1 MTIEKSEK
9 ANDFVAKLKAD
20 GSEKDFYDLG
30 KVYKDYKNILTD
42 LPAKDK
48 GTFSLNVLCILC
60 RNLDKVPVWRDKI
73 SNKELLELC
82 IDCLRQTRALNKPEQ
97 VKTLACV
104 YHIHRHIIRQNT
116 SIPPELMLK
125 LSYMPFEVSGDCLL
139 KEYCKTYW
147 SILADRF
154 VYIEKLKSS
163 RLAIVKLLP
172 KLTEDIATIISL
184 YDPVQFCANVLPFVI
199 KKLHTL
205 YSDNCFKEV
214 RETYNNILGC
224 IASKNNLK
232 SFKNATEKE
241 TLDLY
246 IKFNECLYVIVENDS
261 RSHFKDSKIYCVM
274 RTMMYMFE
282 HNSDIFHCFQTIY
295 LNCFCCLF
303 DDKVNSSYM
312 ETALQS
318 LQLSCETT
326 EKLGYQK
333 AMYATYPFV
342 AQLLRLFI
350 EYFVTNCDTKKWDDN
365 FDVQLQEHCLKLILF
380 LVKKLSKTQQL
391 AKCENCTAKTGL
403 HDALRLTFLVRHFVI
418 ISINQQLNITHILP
432 SFYEVVK
439 LQYIILTELNKLGC
453 SNQMKCLKKL
463 QTDIHNTAITLNKA
477 QYYEFSIKLFDLY
490 LKYEICYME
499 NDSEFKNIARAL
511 YNKSISELDCK
522 LYENGIRSA
531 YLSLVFSETD
541 GLTSEK
547 YMSLVMDIKAKAL
560 KKCEEESGTEGNQED
575 LQTMTVLRACQSLEE
590 NNDYGNLKPFLSTLK
605 FSTLL
610 KHEFSMYVKL
620 WPSIV
625 PIAGVWTSLKQL
637 LNREHSSWLTV
648 ESEETLLWTL
658 YEVMLE
664 TPTAVRTIH
673 SEHYKTVVA
682 EELERFNKKPAE
694 KFEERA
700 VHATLLFLQ
709 SEYDIAEA
717 TEKYGWKATEPIL
730 DPDQAQV
737 LRTLPQEHQALR
749 CAVQAV
755 HIWTEILPRLN
766 AAPVTPLLH
775 HCLQIA
781 EVFVQQ
787 FLHTYRH
794 VYGLQLAHVCCE
806 LARHIDAKEAYI
818 RNAGVI
824 LLQASRP
831 SDRINHI
838 IALATTYWTE
848 LVMSRESLEAAL
860 VFACELAMYYDK
872 WGSTTTA
879 AKLVQFA
886 QARLLDAWDK
896 HPNLNMDFALGR
908 LVEAQSQLCRDCGP
922 STMSSVNAIQRHFV
936 TVTNPESRWC
946 KRRYRGVA
954 LKRSVCGGGV
964 LAAGLARALR
974 LWRRARSAAAAALPA
989 CSAPLAASLHA
1000 ALTDGNHEDAQIKI
1014 DNRIKHILGLQPT
1027 NEIQPY
1033 CQHANSKIEPFTPK
1047 YTPLETML
1055 ENGEF
1060 KKVQTSPSLPCITIP
1075 TFKMSEFLTHDR
1087 KCTCYA
1093 CEAPYSLILAFQT
1106 CTLEASMYYRSKE
1119 FEIARSYFA
1128 GASEALRLCEAKL
1141 NDSFRNASKKFQK
1154 YILDIVK
1161 DMYNSEIRNI
1171 EVEMLI
1177 EASFFEL
1184 AQENY
1189 DLVNDKVVR
1198 IHEIMQETKLN
1209 PYLANDV
1216 NNLLIATARLRRV
1229 FKKHEEIGLEVEMEN
1244 LKLSP
1249 NSELIKTPETK
1260 YVPEKNTNKVVKDE
1274 EVPILKRKVIKL
1286 NLDDESPDEKELGQE
1301 VKKQEFKIPVPIT
1314 AKPVLETITPRPSR
1328 TRPKVL
1334 ISQATVDC
1342 EVTTPSSN
1350 VNEKFFTPCASTPG
1364 EQFFTP
1370 MTSFKT
1376 YSRKRSG
1383 IVKNLEN
1390 EFSTPKAAGEKENMV
1405 KPPEQPKTRAKVKVD
1420 SGTVKNLRDKRS
1432 LKRATSP
1439 GKLSNE
1445 TTVRSRVRQ
1454 PVGLKD

>member
-1 MTIEKSEK
+1 MTIEKSAK
-9 ANDFVAKLKAD
+9 AANDFVAKLKAD
-20 GSEKDFYDLG
+20 GSEMDFYDLG
-30 KVYKDYKNILTD
+30 IVYKEYKIILTD
-42 LPAKDK
+42 LPTKDK
-48 GTFSLNVLCILC
+48 GTFSLNVLCMLC
-60 RNLDKVPVWRDKI
+60 RNLDKVPIWRDKI
-73 SNKELLELC
+73 SNKDLLELC
-82 IDCLRQTRALNKPEQ
+82 IECLRQTRALNKPEQ
-97 VKTLACV
+97 VKTLASV
-104 YHIHRHIIRQNT
+104 YHIHRHIIRQST
-116 SIPPELMLK
+116 SVPPELMLK

-147 SILADRF
+147 SILAERF

-163 RLAIVKLLP
+163 QLAVVKLLP
-172 KLTEDIATIISL
+172 KLTEDIVTIISL
-184 YDPVQFCANVLPFVI
+184 YDPVQFCANILPFVM

-205 YSDNCFKEV
+205 YSDNCLKDV
-214 RETYNNILGC
+214 RETYKNILEC
-224 IASKNNLK
+224 IASKNNLNI
-232 SFKNATEKE
+232 FRNGTEKE
-241 TLDLY
+241 MLDLY

-261 RSHFKDSKIYCVM
+261 KSHFKDSNFDCIV
-274 RTMMYMFE
+274 RTMISMLG
-282 HNSDIFHCFQTIY
+282 HNSDIFHCFQTVY

-303 DDKVNSSYM
+303 KDKVNSSYM
-312 ETALQS
+312 ETVLQS
-318 LQLSCETT
+318 LQVSCETA

-333 AMYATYPFV
+333 AMYTTYPFI
-342 AQLLRLFI
+342 AQLLRLFV
-350 EYFVTNCDTKKWDDN
+350 EYFVTNCDSKKWDKH
-365 FDVQLQEHCLKLILF
+365 FDVQLQEICLKLTLF
-380 LVKKLSKTQQL
+380 LVKKLSKTQQI

-418 ISINQQLNITHILP
+418 ISIDQQLNITSILP
-432 SFYEVVK
+432 YFYEVVK
-439 LQYIILTELNKLGC
+439 LQYTILTELNKLGC
-453 SNQMKCLKKL
+453 SNRTKCLRKL
-463 QTDIHNTAITLNKA
+463 QTDVHNTAITLNKA
-477 QYYEFSIKLFDLY
+477 QYYEFSIKLFNIY
-490 LKYEICYME
+490 LKNEICYMK

-522 LYENGIRSA
+522 LYENSIRSA
-531 YLSLVFSETD
+531 YLSLVFSEPE
-541 GLTSEK
+541 GLTSDK
-547 YMSLVMDIKAKAL
+547 YMSLVMDIKSKIL
-560 KKCEEESGTEGNQED
+560 KKYEEESETEGSQEG
-575 LQTMTVLRACQSLEE
+575 LQLMTVLGACHLLEG
-590 NNDYGNLKPFLSTLK
+590 NNDYGNLKPFFSTLK

-637 LNREHSSWLTV
+637 LNRDHSAWLTV
-648 ESEETLLWTL
+648 ESEETILWTL

-664 TPTAVRTIH
+664 TPTAVRTVH
-673 SEHYKTVVA
+673 SEHYKAIVTEV
-682 EELERFNKKPAE
+682 LGRFDKKPAE

-709 SEYDIAEA
+709 SEYDIKEA
-717 TEKYGWKATEPIL
+717 TEKYGWKPTEPVL
-730 DPDQAQV
+730 DPDQARV
-737 LRTLPQEHQALR
+737 LRTLPQEHEALR

-781 EVFVQQ
+781 EIFVQQ

-806 LARHIDAKEAYI
+806 LARHIGAKEAYI

-824 LLQASRP
+824 MLQASRP
-831 SDRINHI
+831 SDQINRI

-848 LVMSRESLEAAL
+848 LMKSKESLEAAL

-872 WGSTTTA
+872 CGSTTTA

-886 QARLLDAWDK
+886 QARLLDAWGD
-896 HPNLNMDFALGR
+896 PDVNLDFALGR
-908 LVEAQSQLCRDCGP
+908 LVEAQSQQCRDSGP

-946 KRRYRGVA
+946 KRRWVGMA
-954 LKRSVCGGGV
+954 LKRSVCGGGA
-964 LAAGLARALR
+964 LAAGLARSLC

-989 CSAPLAASLHA
+989 ASAPLAARLHA
-1000 ALTDGNHEDAQIKI
+1000 ALTDPHHDDAQIKI

-1033 CQHANSKIEPFTPK
+1033 CQHPNSKIEPFTPK
-1047 YTPLETML
+1047 HTLLETML
-1055 ENGEF
+1055 ESEGF

-1075 TFKMSEFLTHDR
+1075 AFKMSEFLTHDK

-1106 CTLEASMYYRSKE
+1106 CALEASMYYRSKE

-1141 NDSFRNASKKFQK
+1141 KDSFRSASKKFQK

-1161 DMYNSEIRNI
+1161 DIYDSEIRNI

-1177 EASFFEL
+1177 EASFYEL
-1184 AQENY
+1184 AQGNY
-1189 DLVNDKVVR
+1189 DLVNDRVVR

-1229 FKKHEEIGLEVEMEN
+1229 FKKQEEVGLEAEMES

-1260 YVPEKNTNKVVKDE
+1260 YVPEKKTNKLVKDE

-1286 NLDDESPDEKELGQE
+1286 NLDDDSPDEKAPSQE
-1301 VKKQEFKIPVPIT
+1301 VKKPEFKLPVPVT

-1328 TRPKVL
+1328 ARPKVL
-1334 ISQATVDC
+1334 ITQATVDSQ
-1342 EVTTPSSN
+1342 VSTPSSKA
-1350 VNEKFFTPCASTPG
+1350 NEKFFTPCASTPG

-1370 MTSFKT
+1370 MTSLKT

-1390 EFSTPKAAGEKENMV
+1390 EFSTPKAGGEKENMV
-1405 KPPEQPKTRAKVKVD
+1405 KPPEQLKTPVH
-1420 SGTVKNLRDKRS
+1420 SKNCL
-1432 LKRATSP
+1432 
-1439 GKLSNE
+1439 
-1445 TTVRSRVRQ
+1445 
-1454 PVGLKD
+1454 